1 MFPHD
6 SKKKCQCLTMLMPQF
21 SLFLSFRHTE
31 QKEKRAG
38 ERMTQSF
45 RKAAMSVNMSHNRDM
60 FTDTLP
66 SPKRDTQMAPLSTL
80 SCIASPQCLFLMG
93 IRSTKHIWLN
103 LAQNE
108 FEKTIT
114 SLYFFFVSLL
124 SLNVFPHYYPDI
136 PIGITKLLL
145 YLLTN
150 YYHTIT
156 VLLLSCKIK

>member
-1 MFPHD
+1 
-6 SKKKCQCLTMLMPQF
+6 MLMPQF

-80 SCIASPQCLFLMG
+80 LHRIAAVFISDGYQ
-93 IRSTKHIWLN
+93 KYQAY
-103 LAQNE
+103 LA
-108 FEKTIT
+108 
-114 SLYFFFVSLL
+114 
-124 SLNVFPHYYPDI
+124 
-136 PIGITKLLL
+136 
-145 YLLTN
+145 
-150 YYHTIT
+150 
-156 VLLLSCKIK
+156 